1 MCPFSHP
8 FLSLSIFHLPFSHLD
23 PNSPLLVND
32 ISPRRAGEDHRT
44 RQQNKL
50 MAFHLRRGSTPPL
63 IGGNNRYGS
72 VAGQMTIL
80 YTIYMLSYSLSLF
93 STFLNPLLSSVL
105 SCPPPAPLILYVPQ
119 SSLLLASSLFHFSF
133 SLSHSSHTSFDQSDG
148 HQLSERGRYLSP
160 GSGIRASRSYDLLTD
175 AIHDDYTDRGEVFSS
190 SFHGRDNTPFMSYGI
205 SPRL

>member
-1 MCPFSHP
+1 MPTLSPQIILLFLIDLFFLSSTSSFMCPFSHP

-72 VAGQMTIL
+72 VAVQMTIL
-80 YTIYMLSYSLSLF
+80 YTIYMLSYSLSL
-93 STFLNPLLSSVL
+93 
-105 SCPPPAPLILYVPQ
+105 
-119 SSLLLASSLFHFSF
+119 SLLFSF
-133 SLSHSSHTSFDQSDG
+133 SSPLFHLPQPPPFLCPLLPTPRPPHFICSS
-148 HQLSERGRYLSP
+148 
-160 GSGIRASRSYDLLTD
+160 I
-175 AIHDDYTDRGEVFSS
+175 FSS
-190 SFHGRDNTPFMSYGI
+190 PCLLSFSFLLPIPSFPFIPPLTP
-205 SPRL
+205 